1 MRMTL
6 VSNIIV
12 VVSACRRAVAGVCA
26 LLLLADCVQTYKAK
40 LVGLFDRL
48 HPRRRRAAA
57 CSHSTFLAKTRTTA
71 AIIIL
76 QLVVEILGI
85 KLLYAAVLF
94 REEYSCKMEDDKLFT
109 TNAQDVQNVANLQA
123 RLTDSSTSSIN
134 KDGSTT
140 IKYDDIPTVSID
152 NGAYKYVL
160 ISAVPPSPT
169 HSSSNLPKLFVY
181 SKRGAK
187 YHVNVAEYLIPQL
200 ESSGYTNIQVKGGGR
215 ILRDDVD
222 KKIHIFGYSYG
233 FGMADHAKSKEVV
246 ERCTKYEGYD
256 ITWSNDGY

>member
-1 MRMTL
+1 
-6 VSNIIV
+6 
-12 VVSACRRAVAGVCA
+12 
-26 LLLLADCVQTYKAK
+26 
-40 LVGLFDRL
+40 
-48 HPRRRRAAA
+48 
-57 CSHSTFLAKTRTTA
+57 
-71 AIIIL
+71 
-76 QLVVEILGI
+76 
-85 KLLYAAVLF
+85 LYAAALF

-123 RLTDSSTSSIN
+123 RLTASSSASSN
-134 KDGSTT
+134 KDGSITITT
-140 IKYDDIPTVSID
+140 YDDIPDVSID

-160 ISAVPPSPT
+160 ISAVPPPSPT
-169 HSSSNLPKLFVY
+169 HSSSNLPRLFVY

-215 ILRDDVD
+215 ILRDDED

-233 FGMADHAKSKEVV
+233 FGMADHAKAKEVV

>member
-1 MRMTL
+1 
-6 VSNIIV
+6 
-12 VVSACRRAVAGVCA
+12 
-26 LLLLADCVQTYKAK
+26 
-40 LVGLFDRL
+40 
-48 HPRRRRAAA
+48 
-57 CSHSTFLAKTRTTA
+57 
-71 AIIIL
+71 
-76 QLVVEILGI
+76 VVEILEI

-94 REEYSCKMEDDKLFT
+94 REEYSFKMEDDKLFT

-123 RLTDSSTSSIN
+123 RLTASSTSSNN

-140 IKYDDIPTVSID
+140 ITYDDIPTVSID
-152 NGAYKYVL
+152 DGAYKYVL
-160 ISAVPPSPT
+160 ISAVPPT
-169 HSSSNLPKLFVY
+169 HSSSNLSRLFVY

-215 ILRDDVD
+215 ILRNDED

-233 FGMADHAKSKEVV
+233 FGMADHAKAKDVV
-246 ERCTKYEGYD
+246 ERCAKYEGYD